1 MSAARIKTRK
11 QKRLPIP
18 IIAAAGFLRCCDDG
32 AAGAPQPMR
41 RGGAGRDAAHRPDRP
56 RPGRAAQAERPGN
69 EPGAPHAPLTGDG
82 G

>member
-11 QKRLPIP
+11 QKHLSIP

-32 AAGAPQPMR
+32 TAGAPRPMR

-56 RPGRAAQAERPGN
+56 RPGRAARAERPGN
-69 EPGAPHAPLTGDG
+69 EPGATHSAVTGDG